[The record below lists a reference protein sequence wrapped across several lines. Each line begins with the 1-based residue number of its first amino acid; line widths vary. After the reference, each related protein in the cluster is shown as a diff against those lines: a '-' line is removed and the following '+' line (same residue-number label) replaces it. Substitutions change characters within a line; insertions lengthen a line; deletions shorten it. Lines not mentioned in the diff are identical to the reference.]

1 MIRGAVL
8 FAIGALAVATLAAS
22 YLPGPAG
29 PPAAPSLAAAR
40 PADEPAPRAADGEP
54 SGFRETSLQADSRGQ
69 YAADVLVNGLPVRM
83 IVDTGASVVAISAST
98 AARLGLAPGP
108 GPKWRIKTA
117 NGEFDGLAGHPRH
130 GELRRTLHEGRPG
143 AHPRAGG
150 GRGEPARGE
159 LSQAARQRRAARR
172 DHDHAT
178 VAAAASRDAASPL

>member
-29 PPAAPSLAAAR
+29 PPAAPALAAAR
-40 PADEPAPRAADGEP
+40 PADEPAPRVADGEP

-117 NGEFDGLAGHPRH
+117 NGESTASPVTLGTVSFGGLYMKDVQA
-130 GELRRTLHEGRPG
+130 LILAPG
-143 AHPRAGG
+143 A
-150 GRGEPARGE
+150 GETNLLGSSFLKRLVSVEQRDGIMIM
-159 LSQAARQRRAARR
+159 RQ
-172 DHDHAT
+172 
-178 VAAAASRDAASPL
+178 